1 MISEKGYRAVQI
13 TKRTVK
19 AIEAKL
25 KENEIVHEPID
36 YTPFLFNS
44 IGHTILTDNCTIE
57 VYKNEITVNEKPV
70 SDVYEMIDMVT
81 QVAGK

>member
-13 TKRTVK
+13 TKRTVN

-25 KENEIVHEPID
+25 KENEILHEPID

-57 VYKNEITVNEKPV
+57 VYKNEITVNENPV
-70 SDVYEMIDMVT
+70 NDLNDMINMVI
-81 QVAGK
+81 QVEGK